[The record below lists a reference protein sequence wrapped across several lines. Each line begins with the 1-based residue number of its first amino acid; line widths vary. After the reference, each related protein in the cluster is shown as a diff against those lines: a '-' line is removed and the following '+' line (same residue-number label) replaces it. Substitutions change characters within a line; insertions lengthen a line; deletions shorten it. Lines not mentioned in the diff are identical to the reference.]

1 MFSTSLYCA
10 HARACASTHRTH
22 SRVQRLVAHANICR
36 LHSLEHLRAYQ
47 CVLLLSRERPLRDIE
62 RETTERERE
71 RERQRARESERERE
85 KSVVRA
91 VILSSGGK
99 FKLNLPPFATS
110 PLKEVHKFTSPSGKE
125 RGAMYCTIG
134 RLKSSEGRRYSELP
148 LAYADVC

>member
-1 MFSTSLYCA
+1 M
-10 HARACASTHRTH
+10 RASTF
-22 SRVQRLVAHANICR
+22 A
-36 LHSLEHLRAYQ
+36 
-47 CVLLLSRERPLRDIE
+47 
-62 RETTERERE
+62 RETTERYRERNHRERERE

-125 RGAMYCTIG
+125 RGAIYCTRPSQVI
-134 RLKSSEGRRYSELP
+134 
-148 LAYADVC
+148 